1 MSLLSSIKGKKKKS
15 SGGSKGSLKA
25 LWDRHGDK
33 VANLVLGIAE
43 KAAGHGTPNIVD
55 DEKYQDK
62 VVTPAWNT
70 LPIPIRL
77 LGRARLKWDRIFED
91 LRSAVFVIDG
101 NTVSIHPD
109 AKSRIL
115 SVFSSRLPFGS
126 SSAPEPE
133 GPVIAS
139 PQAAL
144 PQAAAPQAAAPQA
157 APPQAAPPQAA
168 PPQAAPPQAAAPQ
181 VSSQQVS
188 SLHVQQVE
196 RIHFTCPSCQHAMVL
211 PADIIG
217 RMGRCAGCKDVVMI
231 VPDAQ

>member
-15 SGGSKGSLKA
+15 SGNSKVSLKA

-33 VANLVLGIAE
+33 VADLVLRIVE
-43 KAAGHGTPNIVD
+43 KAAGRGTPNIVD

-62 VVTPAWNT
+62 VVTPAWNA

-77 LGRARLKWDRIFED
+77 LGRARLNWDRIFED
-91 LRSAVFVIDG
+91 LRTAVFVIAG
-101 NTVSIHPD
+101 NTVSIHSD

-126 SSAPEPE
+126 SSASET
-133 GPVIAS
+133 GGAVI
-139 PQAAL
+139 
-144 PQAAAPQAAAPQA
+144 

-168 PPQAAPPQAAAPQ
+168 PPQVSSQQ

-196 RIHFTCPSCQHAMVL
+196 RIHFTCPHCQYAMVL
-211 PADIIG
+211 PAEIMG
-217 RMGRCAGCKDVVMI
+217 RRGRCAGCQGVSMI
-231 VPDAQ
+231 VPDSQ